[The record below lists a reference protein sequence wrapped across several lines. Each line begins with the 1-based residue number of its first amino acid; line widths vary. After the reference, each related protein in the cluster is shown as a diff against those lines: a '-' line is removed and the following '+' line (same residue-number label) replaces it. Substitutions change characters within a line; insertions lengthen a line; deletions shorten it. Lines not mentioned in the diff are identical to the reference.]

1 MFADVSYGIDFFSA
15 TFRGQIVLDVSILVH
30 SRDPLTRVVSVEDI
44 DEAICW
50 AIITGNLKA
59 TRSMYRI

>member
-44 DEAICW
+44 DEAI
-50 AIITGNLKA
+50 ITGNLKA